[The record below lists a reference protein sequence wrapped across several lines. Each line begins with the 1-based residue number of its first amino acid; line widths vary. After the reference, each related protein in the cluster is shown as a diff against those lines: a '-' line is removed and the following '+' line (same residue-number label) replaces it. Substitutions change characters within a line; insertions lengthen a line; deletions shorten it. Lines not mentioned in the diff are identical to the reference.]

1 MLFRAYE
8 YVITLAEEKSFS
20 KAAKRLFISQPS
32 LSQYISRIE
41 NEMNVILF
49 DRGSVPLRLTYE
61 GELYVETAQKIMSM
75 HRQLLNT
82 YDDSKKLEK
91 GRLNIGLTPSKVN
104 HPLPMILPVFYKQ
117 YPHIDLSIMESSS
130 SDLEEFLEKG
140 LVDICIL
147 NLPVSSANIVSEP
160 LFAEKILLAV
170 PEEKVP
176 PEHVKGYIS
185 YEDIKRLEN
194 EKFILLH
201 PGQRLRQIANGIFAK
216 AGLKPKILLETGNI
230 ETSARLASAGAG
242 LAFVP
247 ETFAAYSVHPAST
260 KYLPVGEPPLSWTI
274 GVAFHKDRYITKA
287 ARAFIGVTKEVIREI
302 L

>member
-1 MLFRAYE
+1 MYFKAYE

-20 KAAKRLFISQPS
+20 RAAKRLFISQPS

-49 DRGSVPLRLTYE
+49 DRGSVPLMLTYE

-91 GRLNIGLTPSKVN
+91 GRLNIGLTPSKAN
-104 HPLPMILPVFYKQ
+104 HPLPIILPVFNKQ
-117 YPHIDLSIMESSS
+117 YPHIDLSITESSS
-130 SDLEEFLEKG
+130 SSLEELLEKG

-147 NLPVSSANIVSEP
+147 NMPVSSANIISEP
-160 LFAEKILLAV
+160 LFTEKILLAV
-170 PEEKVP
+170 PAEKIVDGN
-176 PEHVKGYIS
+176 EKAFIS
-185 YEDIKRLEN
+185 YEDIKALEN

-201 PGQRLRQIANGIFAK
+201 SGQRLRQIANGIFAK

-230 ETSARLASAGAG
+230 ETSVRLASAGVG

-247 ETFAAYSVHPAST
+247 ETFVAYSAHPDST
-260 KYLPVGEPPLSWTI
+260 RYFPVGEPPLIWTI
-274 GVAFHKDRYITKA
+274 GVAFQKDRYVTKA
-287 ARAFIGVTKEVIREI
+287 ARAFVEVTKSVIKEM